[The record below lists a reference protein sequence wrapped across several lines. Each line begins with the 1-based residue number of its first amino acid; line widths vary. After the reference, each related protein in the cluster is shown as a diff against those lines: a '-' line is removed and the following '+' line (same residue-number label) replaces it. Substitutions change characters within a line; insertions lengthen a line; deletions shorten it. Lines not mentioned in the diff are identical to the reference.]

1 MKQKHISLKW
11 NLFIAILLFAA
22 IIVFVFV
29 IFQIGLLDKFYRSNK
44 INRTTELINEVTTL
58 VNRKDVDE
66 FTTET
71 SLARDLEKIS
81 VDEEAAIYLY
91 SEPVNNEYDI
101 PVSDVIFKTI
111 SGSSYQKLDTFVV
124 NEIWLKA
131 KNTSYDKFYAIMT
144 VNPDPRFDNVQILSV
159 DTSINKL
166 TRAMTNQNESIICCS
181 FVRLNNN
188 RTYLLIL
195 DNKIIPVESAVATL
209 KMQLTYISIIIVIF
223 AIVIAIIVSRYIASP
238 ISKMNNTAKQMA
250 KGDYDV
256 VFEGE
261 GYLEINELNETL
273 NNTVQELKKT
283 ETLRRE
289 LMANVSHDLRTPLTM
304 INGYAEMMR
313 DLPGEN
319 NNENLQIIIDEVNRL
334 NILVNDMM
342 DLSKLSSKT
351 IELHPQLYSITDSLI
366 EIVDRY
372 QKFKEHSDFKFDL
385 TYDKNVNVIA
395 DESKIDQ
402 VIYNFINNAINYSG
416 KANLI
421 EIKQECNND
430 YVTISITDH
439 GLGIKEEELEYIWD
453 RYYRIDKG
461 HKRSIQGSGLG
472 LAIVKSILD
481 YHNFEYG
488 VISKLNEGSTFWF
501 KMKIKKGD

>member
-1 MKQKHISLKW
+1 MRPKHISLKW

-44 INRTTELINEVTTL
+44 INRTTELINEVTSV
-58 VNRKDVDE
+58 VNRQDLNE
-66 FTTET
+66 FLTNSELV
-71 SLARDLEKIS
+71 SGLEKIS
-81 VDEEAAIYLY
+81 LDEEAAIYLY
-91 SEPVNNEYDI
+91 SEPHLNPYGI
-101 PVSDVIFKTI
+101 PISDVIFKTM
-111 SGSSYQKLDTFVV
+111 SGSSYEKLDTFVV
-124 NEIWLKA
+124 NEIWTKA
-131 KNTSYDKFYAIMT
+131 KNTSYDKFYAIMA

-166 TRAMTNQNESIICCS
+166 TRALSNQNDSIICCS

-188 RTYLLIL
+188 RTYLLVL

-209 KMQLTYISIIIVIF
+209 KMQLTYISIIIVVF
-223 AIVIAIIVSRYIASP
+223 AIIIAVIVSRYISTP
-238 ISKMNNTAKQMA
+238 ISVMNNTAKQMA

-261 GYLEINELNETL
+261 GYLEINELNATL

-334 NILVNDMM
+334 NILVNDML

-351 IELHPQLYSITDSLI
+351 IELHPQLYSITDNLI
-366 EIVDRY
+366 EIVERY
-372 QKFKEHSDFKFDL
+372 QKFKENSDFKFIL
-385 TYDKNVNVIA
+385 TYSENVNVVA

-402 VIYNFINNAINYSG
+402 VIYNFINNAINYSD
-416 KANLI
+416 KSSLI
-421 EIKQECNND
+421 EIKQECD
-430 YVTISITDH
+430 SEYVTISVTDY
-439 GLGIKEEELEYIWD
+439 GVGIKEEDLEYIWD

-461 HKRSIQGSGLG
+461 HKRSVQGSGLG
-472 LAIVKSILD
+472 LAIVKGILD

-488 VISKLNEGSTFWF
+488 VISKINEGSTFWF
-501 KMKIKKGD
+501 KMKIKK